1 MKLLN
6 FAIIG
11 LGVFALTSCGVKDRH
26 EEVKEL
32 NKKSKWNEDQ
42 TNQAIDIILE
52 ANDEIIKLNEDYF
65 LIEEKLGLE
74 YNIDRYGDEDVVK
87 ERKNEIKEAEKNL
100 RKVIKEAD
108 KAHKLS
114 SSSSD
119 YDDYD
124 YDVVEAAESDYDYDY

>member
-65 LIEEKLGLE
+65 LIEEKTW
-74 YNIDRYGDEDVVK
+74 
-87 ERKNEIKEAEKNL
+87 
-100 RKVIKEAD
+100 
-108 KAHKLS
+108 S
-114 SSSSD
+114 
-119 YDDYD
+119 
-124 YDVVEAAESDYDYDY
+124 